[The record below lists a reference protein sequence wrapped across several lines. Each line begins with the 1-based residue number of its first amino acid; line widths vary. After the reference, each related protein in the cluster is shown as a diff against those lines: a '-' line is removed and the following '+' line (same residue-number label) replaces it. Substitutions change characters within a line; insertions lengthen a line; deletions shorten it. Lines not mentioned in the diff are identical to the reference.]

1 MFTDSIE
8 GLERVFKTDV
18 NPPKVIMILG
28 PPGSLKSSFC
38 YALMSK
44 YLSNT
49 GDYGLY
55 TTLEESAKSHIEN
68 MKSMGIEISNNMQIS
83 DFTDLREIDVVVEEG
98 QTNYLQVI
106 EKMIEHF
113 KKKHGDKFTMFT
125 LDSLGALYSLME
137 DVDDMRKK
145 MFYFFKMLR
154 DNNLYSLII
163 MERSINGSEQSL
175 GNEGFLAD
183 GLVDL
188 GLDRSGGKLV
198 RYLQVE
204 KMRACK
210 HRMERHAIEIG
221 KGGISVLGPLVV

>member
-1 MFTDSIE
+1 MFKDSIE

-18 NPPKVIMILG
+18 NPPKVIIILG

-49 GDYGLY
+49 GGYGLY
-55 TTLEESAKSHIEN
+55 TTLEESAKSHVEN
-68 MKSMGIEISNNMQIS
+68 MKSMGIDISNNMQIS

-137 DVDDMRKK
+137 DVDDM
-145 MFYFFKMLR
+145 
-154 DNNLYSLII
+154 I
-163 MERSINGSEQSL
+163 
-175 GNEGFLAD
+175 
-183 GLVDL
+183 
-188 GLDRSGGKLV
+188 
-198 RYLQVE
+198 
-204 KMRACK
+204 
-210 HRMERHAIEIG
+210 
-221 KGGISVLGPLVV
+221 

>member
-1 MFTDSIE
+1 MFKDSIE

-18 NPPKVIMILG
+18 NPPKVIIILG

-49 GDYGLY
+49 GGYGLY
-55 TTLEESAKSHIEN
+55 TTLEESAKSHVEN
-68 MKSMGIEISNNMQIS
+68 MKSMGIDISNNMQIS

-154 DNNLYSLII
+154 DNNLFSFII
-163 MERSINGSEQSL
+163 MERAINGSEQSL
-175 GNEGFLAD
+175 GNEGFLVD
-183 GLVDL
+183 GLIDL

-210 HRMERHAIEIG
+210 HRMEKHAIEIG
-221 KGGISVLGPLVV
+221 EAGISVLGPLVV